1 MKTCRFIREGEVVWV
16 PSPDSWLGG
25 WARQRWLERH
35 FRDLPVRS
43 ASANAWSDMCD
54 QEEVFVLTE
63 ISEAYKETS
72 LKQFRD
78 DESTTMEEKQV
89 KKYDTYFCDIDG
101 TIFKYRKFETY
112 KSSSAQLTPGSLD
125 KLSEIKSA
133 GHMIVLTTARPEDLR
148 DHTMSELE
156 ENGVPYDKLIMGLA
170 RGPRHLVNDMD
181 PKKPGMRAVN
191 WNLVRDHGMSQISVE
206 K

>member
-1 MKTCRFIREGEVVWV
+1 MKTCRFIRKEDVVWV

-25 WARQRWLERH
+25 WARQRWLERY
-35 FRDLPVRS
+35 FKDVPARS
-43 ASANAWSDMCD
+43 ASADAWADLCSDNK
-54 QEEVFVLTE
+54 VFVL
-63 ISEAYKETS
+63 SEVNGDYKETS
-72 LKQFRD
+72 LEKFR
-78 DESTTMEEKQV
+78 SIEKEIAV

-112 KSSSAQLTPGSLD
+112 KSSPAELTPGSLE
-125 KLSEIKSA
+125 KLNEIKRA

-148 DHTMSELE
+148 EHTVLELTT
-156 ENGVPYDKLIMGLA
+156 NGVPYDKLVMGLA

-181 PKKPGMRAVN
+181 PKKPGMRAIN